1 MKNKEDQIYKENLNI
16 EVIKQRIKDQD
27 TKWEEWKNEL
37 SE

>member
-27 TKWEEWKNEL
+27 TKREEWKNEL